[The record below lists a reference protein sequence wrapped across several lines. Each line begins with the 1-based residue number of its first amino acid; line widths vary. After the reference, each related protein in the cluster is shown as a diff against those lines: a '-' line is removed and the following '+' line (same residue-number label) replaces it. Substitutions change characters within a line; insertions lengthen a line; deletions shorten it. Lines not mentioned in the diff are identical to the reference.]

1 MSQQQCQGF
10 LLHISRTLDTFNRYF
25 KIDCQRLHF
34 FYRYSLNSIGSLCW
48 HLEKRLEYTENSFTS
63 IRLMLMKKPTSL
75 DPVFP
80 PIHLQI
86 TSDDLIRHT

>member
-10 LLHISRTLDTFNRYF
+10 LLHISRTLDTFNRCF
-25 KIDCQRLHF
+25 KIGCQRLHCF
-34 FYRYSLNSIGSLCW
+34 VDSLNSIGSLCW

-63 IRLMLMKKPTSL
+63 VRLMLMKKPTSL
-75 DPVFP
+75 NPVFP

-86 TSDDLIRHT
+86 ISDDSIRPV